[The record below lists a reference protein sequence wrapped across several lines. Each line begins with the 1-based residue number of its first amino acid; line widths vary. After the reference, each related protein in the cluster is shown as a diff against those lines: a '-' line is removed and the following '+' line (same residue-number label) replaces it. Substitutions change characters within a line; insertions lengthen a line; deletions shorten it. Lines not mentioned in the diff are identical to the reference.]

1 MGSIILTGGPVVP
14 ANAAICGGSRIRTGR
29 HVIPANARAVSY
41 NLTATGITGPN
52 YLSVT
57 PGSAAAFTVSSINF
71 TATDIANG
79 GIVRLSTGGNV
90 KVFCG
95 DNTGSTDFIIDITGY
110 YI

>member
-1 MGSIILTGGPVVP
+1 MRAGRPCVVQLLNYRKRGDP
-14 ANAAICGGSRIRTGR
+14 FI
-29 HVIPANARAVSY
+29 
-41 NLTATGITGPN
+41 N